1 MWRKLTVILVVS
13 CLTFGFALD
22 NQTQVISEDN
32 TEVGL
37 LKAKLE
43 SGADLTA
50 QDKIAIEELGLLETT
65 VAVGPFTF
73 SIPRTTYLTEDF
85 ETWPPTGWTLDPTTG
100 DGVWIQDD
108 GTDYG
113 PGAAYSGSYAAD
125 FNNYDY
131 STGTEGSM
139 ISSTLD
145 LSAATAPLL
154 KFYWWNDGSSYTPA
168 QLIVSTTTDGSNYT
182 IVETIDAYGSG
193 TSWVLASY
201 SLGTDVTGFK
211 LTGVSDWGVKN
222 TFVDLVTVEE
232 APTDPIIS
240 VSSDSLGFG
249 MLPPGMAAD
258 LVLTIT
264 NVGGATL
271 NITDIASD
279 EAAFTVD
286 VTTGV
291 VEVDSSLA
299 VTVTYTAPIPVRA
312 DFEGT
317 LTITSDAASSPDA
330 VLLGGDLAPT
340 SGGPDTFGYTWS
352 NSYDTDGPT
361 YSWIDSSGSLDR
373 VVNGDDVRGEISL
386 PFDFYYYGAWYNN
399 LWLTTNGWASFGAD
413 PTSSYYINATIPST
427 SGPENM
433 VAAFWDDLK
442 VGQSTYTDYGGG
454 TIRTK
459 TVGTTPDRQFVI
471 IWQDAARS
479 PSPYDDFATFE
490 IILFETSNNIV
501 IQYYDVSFGS
511 EYDNGTSATVGIENA
526 DGDDGSLYQ
535 YLGDPQL
542 VYDGLAIEF
551 VAPAPPVLPVVDLS
565 EDVIDFG
572 GVHIGHPADYVLT
585 IDNAGGSDL
594 NVTDITSSNAVFTV
608 DVTSGVVVVAGI
620 GLDVTV
626 TFDPTAEVADTAYL
640 IITSDAASSPDTVV
654 CYGLGL
660 PAIPADYFMTG
671 FEPDGSLPEGWTSE
685 NQNAASFRHHSGAYS
700 RYFSAWG
707 SPPQYMMSQRLDLS
721 TGTHNVYFWWNET
734 GLLNDDSCVVE
745 MSVDGG
751 LWTEVGVV
759 GGGDNEAWTFETLSL
774 GTPASD
780 DVFVRWTYHQGTG
793 TNNSY
798 YLDDI
803 SVPPVYVPP
812 MSLFFSEFIEGG
824 SYNKAFEIYNGMGA
838 DVDLANYLVLGNY
851 NGNPF
856 NDTLRF
862 PVGTI
867 LADGDVY
874 VVANDLA
881 DAAIIAVADSIIENP
896 YTTGTSYIASFNG
909 DDVRGLFHIVGTD
922 TTLID
927 LFGLYDLVDPG
938 SGWDVAG
945 VTDATKDHTL
955 IRKADVLIGNADWA
969 ASAGTDADDS
979 EWIVMPKDHLRALG
993 SHPDIDFYESND
1005 NLTDAFPVVSG
1016 VLYENMAIDPV
1027 DDVDYFTFE
1036 ADFREIISID
1046 MYVLDY
1052 SLLDGAIAIL
1062 DSNGV
1067 ELAYA
1072 DVGSPYSGGDEY
1084 LYDFAAP
1091 YTGTY
1096 YILTGY
1102 WADVRAST
1110 GAYALELT
1118 IDPAPPA
1125 GAVEGIVINLDG
1137 GLPLADVAV
1146 EVTTIDGD
1154 FIAEDSTD
1162 AAGYYLIEYLSEG
1175 FNEIGFYATGFHAA
1189 GFGIS
1194 IVADDTI
1201 EQNITLVPDTM
1212 TQSLIYYTGFETTDD
1227 SGSVGAFAGTNS
1239 FAIVDTFISATD
1251 TIVPVEG
1258 NQMLTFPEPDSLT
1271 YADSDYAYW
1280 MAGSAIGL
1288 ATRDEGSL
1296 KFQVDV
1302 FVDTEGG
1309 WDFFYLAVL
1318 LDNNYFYLDEGVDIS
1333 GYSDGW
1339 ITVASDVSW
1348 VMDSGSAYFVPMIV
1362 FEADGLYVIGW
1373 GGAFDNVQ
1381 VLYDDFYNAP
1391 VADLEVTHFEADAT
1405 LTWAAPATRGTVS
1418 YDLQRVNFE
1427 NPFEVDDNEG
1437 VALPAKGP
1445 RPKEKVTMTYEYSNP
1460 SRDFVGYKV
1469 YRQDAPFALDGPA
1482 FLDVTTDLTYTDAT
1496 VVDGNYYDFAV
1507 TTAYDEG
1514 ESKETIVSTKIGAVT
1529 QVDPFAED
1537 FEGLTA
1543 IPTGWEAFT
1552 TQSDGISWTV
1562 GDSAAADSAFGAI
1575 GVCPAHT
1582 DFAFIED
1589 GRGDGE
1595 PFEALLI
1602 SPFIDASDMYS
1613 AVVSFSGYEQGY
1625 ADFGNTWTQ
1634 LMVRVEMSEWHIIT
1648 DFSYDHNAGWV
1659 DYMGDL
1665 ADKLAGE
1672 EYIQFAFYYWHQ
1684 GLNSGG
1690 GNGMAVDDFD
1700 FFGLAGPTNLTA
1712 TGAQGHV
1719 ELNWSEPASRTAA
1732 AFDEMQLK
1740 LVTDEEMANQ
1750 TIDGL
1755 TPELL
1760 TDRDACFS
1768 NWIPSGYVTAFYGPD
1783 SGYDAT
1789 PFTSLY
1795 EFPTGPMTL
1804 EKAVI
1809 HGYYNTGDGLA
1820 MRALISVCVADL
1832 MGDSFDTLAIDT
1844 SDFFVD
1850 PSYANYWNAELDL
1863 VGLTYDATDSTYLK
1877 VTWKPLDYG
1886 VIALFDA
1893 QMWVPAQRFDDPNDD
1908 YWSGLCGYDSS
1919 GVFEPAERD
1928 WFVEICGTPTPP
1940 ALRFNVYR
1948 DDLLLNVEPLEE
1960 VTYIDDDVI
1969 VLEEHDYFV
1978 TGFVPIIPA
1987 SDNPGLMLFVDTDSS
2002 NHAAAAA
2009 LNTPPSAPSLA
2020 VPPDNYTVPVNNL
2033 TGAASFA
2040 WAPSVE
2046 TDIGQSVT
2054 YDFELILGTYTWA
2067 INTEITTVSIPYAE
2081 LYTEIFD
2088 NQGVQSL
2095 TGTWNVLA
2103 TDGLDD
2109 TPAAN
2114 GPRNITVDVTAVG
2127 VDEGPAIPDVFALH
2141 QNYPNPFNPNT
2152 TIAYDVPEVSHVRID
2167 IYNLLGQKIRTLVNG
2182 EHAPAYYH
2190 ARWDGTTDAG
2200 AIVASGMYI
2209 YRIDAGKFSAI
2220 RKLVIMK

>member
-65 VAVGPFTF
+65 VAAGPYTF
-73 SIPRTTYLTEDF
+73 SVSRTTYLTEDF
-85 ETWPPTGWTLDPTTG
+85 ETWPPTSWTLDPATG
-100 DGVWIQDD
+100 TGAWLQDSGD
-108 GTDYG
+108 DYG
-113 PGAAYSGSYAAD
+113 PGSAQEGTYCAFFND
-125 FNNYDY
+125 FDY
-131 STGTEGSM
+131 SSGTTGTMTSPAIDLSSATAPRLAFYYYDSGGSDVV
-139 ISSTLD
+139 IVKGSTDGTTFTDLHTTPSTVTPWTQTVVD
-145 LSAATAPLL
+145 LSAYVGNSTVYIQ
-154 KFYWWNDGSSYTPA
+154 FYGSS
-168 QLIVSTTTDGSNYT
+168 VW
-182 IVETIDAYGSG
+182 G
-193 TSWVLASY
+193 TSNPHIDNFS
-201 SLGTDVTGFK
+201 
-211 LTGVSDWGVKN
+211 
-222 TFVDLVTVEE
+222 VEE

-249 MLPPGMAAD
+249 MVPPGMAVD
-258 LVLTIT
+258 LILTIT
-264 NVGGATL
+264 NVGGDTL

-291 VEVDSSLA
+291 VEVDSSLD
-299 VTVTYTAPIPVRA
+299 VTVTFTSSTPVRT
-312 DFEGT
+312 DFAGT
-317 LTITSDAASSPDA
+317 LTITSDAASSPDE
-330 VLLGGDLAPT
+330 VLLGGDAAPT
-340 SGGPDTFGYTWS
+340 SGGPDTFGYEWA
-352 NSYDTDGPT
+352 NSYDAAGPT
-361 YSWIDSSGSLDR
+361 YAWIDTTGALNR
-373 VVNGDDVRGEISL
+373 VIQGDDMRGEVTL

-399 LWLTTNGWASFGAD
+399 FWLTSNGWAGFGDD
-413 PTSSYYINATIPST
+413 PGTSSYINYTIPST
-427 SGPENM
+427 SGVENM

-442 VGQSTYTDYGGG
+442 TGPSYHGDIYT
-454 TIRTK
+454 K
-459 TVGTTPDRQFVI
+459 VVGTEPNRQFVV
-471 IWQDAARS
+471 IWQDVYRS
-479 PSPYDDFATFE
+479 YSAIDDWVTFE
-490 IILFETSNNIV
+490 IILEEGTNNITL
-501 IQYYDVSFGS
+501 QYYDVSFGNAT
-511 EYDNGTSATVGIENA
+511 YDGGLSATVGIENA

-551 VAPAPPVLPVVDLS
+551 VAPPPPVLPVVDLS
-565 EDVIDFG
+565 DDVIDFG
-572 GVHIGHPADYVLT
+572 GIHLGHPADFVLSVS
-585 IDNAGGSDL
+585 NVGGADL
-594 NVTDITSSNAVFTV
+594 NVSDVTSSNAVFTV
-608 DVTSGVVVVAGI
+608 DVTSGVVAVGAD
-620 GLDVTV
+620 LDVTI
-626 TFDPTAEVADTAYL
+626 TFDPTAEVADTANL

-774 GTPASD
+774 GTPESD

-803 SVPPVYVPP
+803 AVPPVYVPP

-927 LFGLYDLVDPG
+927 LFGLHDLVDPG

-945 VTDATKDHTL
+945 VPAATKDHTL
-955 IRKADVLIGNADWA
+955 VRKADVIIGNIDWM
-969 ASAGTDADDS
+969 ASAGTNADDS

-1067 ELAYA
+1067 ELEYA

-1084 LYDFAAP
+1084 LYDFDAP

-1096 YILTGY
+1096 YILLGY

-1125 GAVEGIVINLDG
+1125 GAVEGTVTDLATT
-1137 GLPLADVAV
+1137 LPMIGVSV

-1154 FIAEDSTD
+1154 FIALDSTD
-1162 AAGYYLIEYLSEG
+1162 ADGYYLVEYLPEG

-1227 SGSVGAFAGTNS
+1227 SGSVGALAGDNYFAV
-1239 FAIVDTFISATD
+1239 VDTFFAPID
-1251 TIVPVEG
+1251 TVLPADG
-1258 NQMLTFPEPDSLT
+1258 DQMLAFPEQDSLT
-1271 YADSDYAYW
+1271 YQSNDAAYW

-1288 ATRDEGSL
+1288 ASRDEGSL
-1296 KFQVDV
+1296 LLQVDAFIDV
-1302 FVDTEGG
+1302 ENN

-1318 LDNNYFYLDEGVDIS
+1318 LDNGYFYIDEDAAMT

-1339 ITVASDVSW
+1339 VTVTADFSW
-1348 VMDSGSAYFVPMIV
+1348 VLNSGSAYFVPMIY
-1362 FEADGLYVIGW
+1362 FEADGSVVSGW
-1373 GGAFDNVQ
+1373 GGAFDN
-1381 VLYDDFYNAP
+1381 LMAIYDDFYNAP
-1391 VADLEVTHFEADAT
+1391 VADLEVTHYEADAT

-1437 VALPAKGP
+1437 VAVATKGP

-1460 SRDFVGYKV
+1460 SRDLVGYKV

-1507 TTAYDEG
+1507 TTVYDEG
-1514 ESKETIVSTKIGAVT
+1514 ESKETIVSTKIGAIT

-1537 FEGLTA
+1537 FEGLSGA
-1543 IPTGWEAFT
+1543 LPTGWEAFT

-1562 GDSAAADSAFGAI
+1562 GDSAAADSAFGI
-1575 GVCPAHT
+1575 GVSYPVPGHT

-1602 SPFIDASDMYS
+1602 SPFIDASNMYS

-1634 LMVRVEMSEWHIIT
+1634 LMVRVDMSEWHIIT

-1665 ADKLAGE
+1665 AEKVAGE
-1672 EYIQFAFYYWHQ
+1672 EYVQFAFYYWHQ

-1690 GNGMAVDDFD
+1690 GNGIAVDDFD
-1700 FFGLAGPTNLTA
+1700 LFGIAGPTNLTA
-1712 TGAQGHV
+1712 TGAQGQI
-1719 ELNWSEPASRTAA
+1719 ELSWSEPTSRTAA

-1740 LVTDEEMANQ
+1740 LVTDEEMENRS
-1750 TIDGL
+1750 IDGL
-1755 TPELL
+1755 APELV
-1760 TDRDACFS
+1760 TNRDVCYS
-1768 NWIPSGYVTAFYGPD
+1768 NWLPSTWLTAFTGPD
-1783 SGYDAT
+1783 SGWSAPT
-1789 PFTSLY
+1789 FVSLY
-1795 EFPTGPMTL
+1795 EFPVGPMTL
-1804 EKAVI
+1804 EKAI
-1809 HGYYNTGDGLA
+1809 AHGYYNTGDGLA
-1820 MRALISVCVADL
+1820 MRALISVCIADTL
-1832 MGDSFDTLAIDT
+1832 GDSFDTLAIDT
-1844 SDFFVD
+1844 LDFVVD
-1850 PSYANYWNAELDL
+1850 PTYANHWDAELDL
-1863 VGLTYDATDSTYLK
+1863 VGLTYEATDSTYLK
-1877 VTWKPLDYG
+1877 VTWEPLDYG
-1886 VIALFDA
+1886 VITLWGDV
-1893 QMWVPAQRFDDPNDD
+1893 QLWVPAIRMDDPNDD

-1928 WFVEICGTPTPP
+1928 WFIEICGTPTPP

-1948 DDLLLNVEPLEE
+1948 DDLLLNAEPLEE
-1960 VTYIDDDVI
+1960 LTYMDEDVI
-1969 VLEEHDYFV
+1969 VLEEHEYFV

-1987 SDNPGLMLFVDTDSS
+1987 SDNAGLMLFVDTDSS

-2020 VPPDNYTVPVNNL
+2020 VPPDNFTVAVNNL

-2167 IYNLLGQKIRTLVNG
+2167 IYNLLGQKIRTLING

-2220 RKLVIMK
+2220 HKLVIMK